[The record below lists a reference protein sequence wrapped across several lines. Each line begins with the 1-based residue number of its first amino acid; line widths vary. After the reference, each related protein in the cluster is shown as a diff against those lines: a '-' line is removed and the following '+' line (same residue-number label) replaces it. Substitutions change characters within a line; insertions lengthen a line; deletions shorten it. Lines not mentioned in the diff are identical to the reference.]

1 MGAEANLQEWAHYL
15 SLKNTDVVVEAITS
29 ELPLMRVIVQ
39 LIRNE
44 NPRTIVANFSGGLRW
59 MSEASFRV
67 VASISRPRHRISFL
81 VSQDATHNQY
91 RSEDLMTK
99 VSCLAGLITR
109 NCCLVVITV
118 INNLRSV

>member
-1 MGAEANLQEWAHYL
+1 
-15 SLKNTDVVVEAITS
+15 VETTTS
-29 ELPLMRVIVQ
+29 ELPLMRAIAQ

-44 NPRTIVANFSGGLRW
+44 NPRTIVENFSGGLRW
-59 MSEASFRV
+59 MSEAFRV

-91 RSEDLMTK
+91 RGEVLMTK
-99 VSCLAGLITR
+99 VSCLARLITR